1 MGDKLTFQN
10 IAGMAI
16 VITGLLLSQMNGHHK
31 KTDEALILTGKT
43 A

>member
-1 MGDKLTFQN
+1 MGDKLSFQN

-16 VITGLLLSQMNGHHK
+16 VITGLLLSQMNGHQK